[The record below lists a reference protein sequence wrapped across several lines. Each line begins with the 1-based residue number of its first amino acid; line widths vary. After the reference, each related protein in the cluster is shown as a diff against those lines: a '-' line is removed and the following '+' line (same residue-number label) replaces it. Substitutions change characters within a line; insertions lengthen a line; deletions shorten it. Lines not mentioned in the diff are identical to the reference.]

1 METVTLNIINKNIE
15 YIMKEI
21 TEIKKHMVDVDRILT
36 YDDIESLMEAEND
49 LKEGKTKRIN

>member
-15 YIMKEI
+15 CIMKEI
-21 TEIKKHMVDVDRILT
+21 TKIKKHMVDVDRILT
-36 YDDIESLMEAEND
+36 YDDIESLLEAEND

>member
-1 METVTLNIINKNIE
+1 METITLNIINKNIE

-21 TEIKKHMVDVDRILT
+21 TEIKKHIVDVDRILT